1 MKDKKRELSQ
11 ILSKLD
17 PLLLLGVERADK
29 EDIKSLKAVKQK
41 LPSVKSLHPG
51 IQSLQRQ
58 MSDTNLKR
66 FLRTDKVSVMVATT
80 DNKAVAKVVAD
91 NNGTSNELTSD
102 KMLVRIP
109 RTALKNLAQCAE
121 VSYVEASTRLE
132 LHCDAAHRST
142 GLFVDNQRTVPQT
155 GKGVLVGIID
165 SGIDTSHE
173 AFKKDGKTRII
184 EYWDQIRNRRYNSAQ
199 IDQGKGAESPD
210 TVGHGTHVAG
220 IAAGNGGGS
229 PGNIYQGVAPE
240 ADLAVVQT
248 TMETGDIAKAIKD
261 IFKLADKR
269 KQPCVINLSLG
280 GHFGAHDG
288 TTIAE
293 RAIDQLCGPGKLVVV
308 SAGNENQSPIHAGTI
323 LPREQPEPT
332 RWVADFELK
341 PGMYDGRMLG
351 LIALQVWYHHEDEL
365 TIQLRSPNGELF
377 TAPMNSSSEV
387 EKDNYYVSVN
397 HRKAHYSGDNVV
409 TFQVVTQ
416 PLTQLLGGWS
426 IIVTESTTGGLKVGS
441 VHAWIASR
449 SLGGFT
455 SGNSQSCLVGMPGTA
470 YSAITVASYATRK
483 EWESQSL
490 TQPHITL
497 DAMNLEDISYFSS
510 EGPTRD
516 GQNKPEIAA
525 PGQYLIST
533 LSSAAQPI
541 ELPMEYRV
549 KDIDYVALQGTSMAA
564 PYVTGALALLLEKD
578 GTIDWAEAKRRLIKS
593 ARLGAY
599 TGPCWNPRWGYG
611 KINVEKLLTIEPT

>member
-1 MKDKKRELSQ
+1 MNDKIS
-11 ILSKLD
+11 SKLD

-29 EDIKSLKAVKQK
+29 EDIKSLKAVKEK
-41 LPSVKSLHPG
+41 LPSVKSLMPG
-51 IQSLQRQ
+51 IQSLQRH

-91 NNGTSNELTSD
+91 NKGTYNELTSD

-109 RTALKNLAQCAE
+109 RTALKNLAQCAQ

-142 GLFVDNQRTVPQT
+142 GLLVDNQRTVPQT

-165 SGIDTSHE
+165 SGIDASHE
-173 AFKKDGKTRII
+173 AFKKDGKTRIV
-184 EYWDQIRNRRYNSAQ
+184 EYLDQTKNRRYNSAQ
-199 IDQGKGAESPD
+199 IDQGKAADSPD
-210 TVGHGTHVAG
+210 TIGHGTHVAG
-220 IAAGNGGGS
+220 IAAGNGNGS
-229 PGNIYQGVAPE
+229 PGNIYQGVAPG
-240 ADLAVVQT
+240 ADLAVVKT

-261 IFKLADKR
+261 IFKLADRR

-280 GHFGAHDG
+280 GHFGGHDG

-293 RAIDQLCGPGKLVVV
+293 RTIDQLSGPGKLVVI
-308 SAGNENQSPIHAGTI
+308 SAGNENQSPIHAHTV
-323 LPREQPEPT
+323 LPKEQPEPT
-332 RWVADFELK
+332 RWVADFEIR
-341 PGMYDGRMLG
+341 PGRYDGRMLG
-351 LIALQVWYHHEDEL
+351 VILLQVWYHHEDDL
-365 TIQLRSPNGELF
+365 TVQLRSPNGELF
-377 TAPMNSSSEV
+377 TAPVEV

-397 HRKAHYSGDNVV
+397 HEKAHYSGDSVV
-409 TFQVVTQ
+409 TIQVITL
-416 PLTQLLGGWS
+416 PLPQLLGGWS
-426 IIVTESTTGGLKVGS
+426 IIVTESSPGGVKVGS
-441 VHAWIASR
+441 VHSWILSR
-449 SLGGFT
+449 SFGGFT

-483 EWESQSL
+483 EWESQSPA
-490 TQPHITL
+490 QPHMIL
-497 DAMNLEDISYFSS
+497 EAMNLEDISYFSS

-533 LSSAAQPI
+533 LSSAAPPI
-541 ELPMEYRV
+541 ELPMEYRI
-549 KDIDYVALQGTSMAA
+549 KDLDYLALQGTSMSA

-578 GTIDWAEAKRRLIKS
+578 GTIDWGEAKRRLIKS
-593 ARLGAY
+593 ARLGTH
-599 TGPCWNPRWGYG
+599 TGPCWNSRWGYG

>member
-1 MKDKKRELSQ
+1 MNDKKREFSQ

-29 EDIKSLKAVKQK
+29 EDIKSLKAVKEK

-51 IQSLQRQ
+51 IQSLQRH

-80 DNKAVAKVVAD
+80 DNKAVANVVAD
-91 NNGTSNELTSD
+91 NKGTYNELTSN

-142 GLFVDNQRTVPQT
+142 GLLVDNQRTIPQT

-165 SGIDTSHE
+165 SGIDASHE
-173 AFKKDGKTRII
+173 AFKKDGKTRIV
-184 EYWDQIRNRRYNSAQ
+184 EYWDQTRNRRYNSAQ
-199 IDQGKGAESPD
+199 IDEGKAADSPD

-280 GHFGAHDG
+280 GHFGGHDG

-293 RAIDQLCGPGKLVVV
+293 RAIDQLCGPGKLVVI
-308 SAGNENQSPIHAGTI
+308 SAGNENQAPIHASTI

-332 RWVADFELK
+332 RWVADFELST
-341 PGMYDGRMLG
+341 GVYDGRMLG
-351 LIALQVWYHHEDEL
+351 YMALQVWYHHEDDL
-365 TIQLRSPNGELF
+365 AIQLRSPNGELF
-377 TAPMNSSSEV
+377 TAPMEV

-397 HRKAHYSGDNVV
+397 HEKAPYSGDHVV
-409 TFQVVTQ
+409 TIQVITL
-416 PLTQLLGGWS
+416 PLAPLLGGWS
-426 IIVTESTTGGLKVGS
+426 IIVTESTPGGVKVGP
-441 VHAWIASR
+441 VHAWILSR
-449 SLGGFT
+449 DFGSFT
-455 SGNSQSCLVGMPGTA
+455 SGNSQSYLVGMPGTA

-483 EWESQSL
+483 EWDSQSV
-490 TQPHITL
+490 THPHINL
-497 DAMNLEDISYFSS
+497 EAMNLEDISYFSS

-533 LSSAAQPI
+533 LSSAASPV
-541 ELPMEYRV
+541 ELPLEYRV
-549 KDIDYVALQGTSMAA
+549 KDIKYLALQGTSMAA
-564 PYVTGALALLLEKD
+564 PYVTGALALLMEKD
-578 GTIDWAEAKRRLIKS
+578 GTIDWGEAKRRLIKS
-593 ARLGAY
+593 ARLD
-599 TGPCWNPRWGYG
+599 THSGPCWNPRWGYG

>member
-1 MKDKKRELSQ
+1 MNDKKREFSQ

-29 EDIKSLKAVKQK
+29 EDIKSLKAVKEK
-41 LPSVKSLHPG
+41 LSSVKSLHPG
-51 IQSLQRQ
+51 IQSLQRH

-80 DNKAVAKVVAD
+80 DNKAVANVVAD
-91 NNGTSNELTSD
+91 NKGTYNQLTSN

-165 SGIDTSHE
+165 SGIDASHE

-184 EYWDQIRNRRYNSAQ
+184 EYWDQTRNRRYNSAQ
-199 IDQGKGAESPD
+199 IDEGKAADSPD

-248 TMETGDIAKAIKD
+248 TMETGDIAIAIKD

-280 GHFGAHDG
+280 GHFGGHDG

-293 RAIDQLCGPGKLVVV
+293 RAIDQLCGLGKLVVV
-308 SAGNENQSPIHAGTI
+308 SAGNENQAPIHASTI

-332 RWVADFELK
+332 RWVANFELS
-341 PGMYDGRMLG
+341 PGVYDGRMLG
-351 LIALQVWYHHEDEL
+351 YMALQVWYHHEDDL
-365 TIQLRSPNGELF
+365 TVQLRSPNGELF
-377 TAPMNSSSEV
+377 IASMEV

-397 HRKAHYSGDNVV
+397 HEKAPYSGDNVM
-409 TFQVVTQ
+409 TIQVITL
-416 PLTQLLGGWS
+416 PLTPLLSGWS
-426 IIVTESTTGGLKVGS
+426 IIVTESTPGGVKVGP
-441 VHAWIASR
+441 VHAWILSR
-449 SLGGFT
+449 DFGSFT

-483 EWESQSL
+483 EWDSQSP
-490 TQPHITL
+490 THPHL
-497 DAMNLEDISYFSS
+497 NLEAMNLEDISYFSS

-525 PGQYLIST
+525 PGQYLVST
-533 LSSAAQPI
+533 LSSAASPV
-541 ELPMEYRV
+541 ELPLEYRV
-549 KDIDYVALQGTSMAA
+549 KDIKYLALQGTSMAA

-578 GTIDWAEAKRRLIKS
+578 GSIDWGEAKRRLIKS
-593 ARLGAY
+593 ARLGTY